1 MSEIAGYANDPTQPD
16 ISCCKYRHLRQFSG
30 KLVQRT
36 LIGLLRMKKP
46 ILAAV
51 VVFILELWSFT
62 QRVEPVP
69 APADVALQLGTEGGE
84 HQFHLGELIPIRFS
98 YRADNPG
105 RYIWA
110 GNGTKLAGG
119 HSLEI
124 ACSPTAE
131 RVKRYST
138 APDDIA
144 FGQILNADCGGV
156 GFGGGIGGG
165 CGDCDGELPLTT
177 AALTF
182 GIVPLNTYVRFRTP
196 GIYTCQGSSAEI
208 TASSRDE
215 KIRPALLVKS
225 NSITVTIVDDP
236 AWAHPAA
243 TEYADTYDKLCRADD
258 VAEHR
263 SSQCFDVAER
273 ITYLDTAE
281 SLAIEVRG
289 IDGRNHGWENG
300 FWDAIRQS
308 SHPREALHMMTS
320 RIQEPDFKVSPSVLE
335 WLASLELRIEVPDAF
350 QGGMPANY
358 RALAVEKLRKYV
370 RLLGNS
376 LSRKNSDVLPE
387 SAKAYRT
394 FAEQKYCERE
404 SLISMEE
411 RSQVL
416 AAIAHRP

>member
-1 MSEIAGYANDPTQPD
+1 MILLNLTLFAVNIGTCGS
-16 ISCCKYRHLRQFSG
+16 
-30 KLVQRT
+30 LVGNWFNVCHR
-36 LIGLLRMKKP
+36 IVPNKKP
-46 ILAAV
+46 VLAAI
-51 VVFILELWSFT
+51 VVFILVLSSFA
-62 QRVEPVP
+62 QRVEPVT
-69 APADVALQLGTEGGE
+69 APADVALELGTEGGE
-84 HQFHLGELIPIRFS
+84 HQFHLGELIPIKFS
-98 YRADNPG
+98 YSANGPG

-124 ACSPTAE
+124 ECSPAAE
-131 RVKRYST
+131 RVHPYST
-138 APDDIA
+138 SSENVA

-182 GIVPLNTYVRFRTP
+182 GTVPLNTYVRFRTP

-208 TASSRDE
+208 TATSHDE

-225 NSITVTIVDDP
+225 NPITLTIVDDP
-236 AWAHPAA
+236 AWARPAA
-243 TEYADTYDKLCRADD
+243 TVYEDAHDKLCRGDD

-263 SSQCFDVAER
+263 SLQCFDVAES

-281 SLAIEVRG
+281 SLATEVRG

-308 SHPREALHMMTS
+308 SHPHEALRMMTS
-320 RIQEPDFKVSPSVLE
+320 RMQEPDFQVSTSVLE
-335 WLASLELRIEVPDAF
+335 WLASSELRMEVPDAF
-350 QGGMPANY
+350 QSGTPATY
-358 RALAVEKLRKYV
+358 QAQAVEKLRKYV

-376 LSRKNSDVLPE
+376 LSKKNFNVLRE
-387 SAKAYRT
+387 SAKTYRT
-394 FAEQKYCERE
+394 FAGQKYCERQ
-404 SLISMEE
+404 SLISTEE
-411 RSQVL
+411 QNQVL
-416 AAIAHRP
+416 AAIAYRP

>member
-1 MSEIAGYANDPTQPD
+1 
-16 ISCCKYRHLRQFSG
+16 
-30 KLVQRT
+30 
-36 LIGLLRMKKP
+36 MKKP

-51 VVFILELWSFT
+51 VVFILGLSSFT

-69 APADVALQLGTEGGE
+69 APADVALQLATEGGE
-84 HQFHLGELIPIRFS
+84 QQFHLGELIPIRFS

-124 ACSPTAE
+124 ACSPAAE

-138 APDDIA
+138 APDDIV
-144 FGQILNADCGGV
+144 FGQILNADCAGV

-182 GIVPLNTYVRFRTP
+182 GIVPLNTYVRFCTP
-196 GIYTCQGSSAEI
+196 GIYTCQGSSAEV
-208 TASSRDE
+208 TAASRDE

-225 NSITVTIVDDP
+225 NPITLTIVDDP
-236 AWAHPAA
+236 AWARPAA
-243 TEYADTYDKLCRADD
+243 IEYTDAYDRLCRGDD

-263 SSQCFDVAER
+263 SLQCFDVAER
-273 ITYLDTAE
+273 ITYLGTVE

-308 SHPREALHMMTS
+308 SHPREALRMMTS
-320 RIQEPDFKVSPSVLE
+320 RMQEPDFQVSTSVLE
-335 WLASLELRIEVPDAF
+335 WLASSELRIEVPDAF
-350 QGGMPANY
+350 QSGTPANY
-358 RALAVEKLRKYV
+358 HALAVEKFRKYV

-376 LSRKNSDVLPE
+376 LSKKNSNVLPE

-394 FAEQKYCERE
+394 FAEQKNCERE
-404 SLISMEE
+404 SLISTEE

-416 AAIAHRP
+416 AAIAHWP